1 MKEERIRKP
10 FKKEEKENNKEITHR
25 GIDDKERDKR
35 RDIKKSKEE
44 EEEEAS
50 TEEGRT
56 RREIQ

>member
-10 FKKEEKENNKEITHR
+10 CKKEEKENNKEITHR
-25 GIDDKERDKR
+25 GIDDKERD
-35 RDIKKSKEE
+35 IKKPKEE